1 MSRTSLELNTCHA
14 TNTAPWLF
22 SDPYAYQYADIP
34 NHIRQISSTAR
45 QAPHNT
51 TKDGHQLSVTT
62 AVEAGSVPIF
72 EMEGCTPTT
81 PRVNVVGVENAEV
94 ASGLRFELE
103 DSSSHDG
110 SYLANGLARLT
121 ITPSVTAQSS
131 LPSSLTPGCLH
142 IGGGSGIK
150 SPSTPTTPSA
160 SAGLLRRSTATRAP
174 GSGGGSRRAS
184 RVVTTAPPPA
194 AIAEAHNRLETP
206 PPPYAPATISPQERL
221 SYLHHQQQAP
231 LSALPSHLRHH
242 KRQSCSVSLSSSVP
256 ISPCATTPTTPTSP
270 ASDLDSILRN
280 IKEDRRRARDSVLIM
295 EAEES
300 RRGSRGSRAYAKYC
314 DNN

>member
-45 QAPHNT
+45 QGLHST
-51 TKDGHQLSVTT
+51 TKDGQQLSVTT

-72 EMEGCTPTT
+72 EMEGCMPTT
-81 PRVNVVGVENAEV
+81 PRVNVVGADNAEV

-103 DSSSHDG
+103 DSSSRDG
-110 SYLANGLARLT
+110 SDLANGLARLT
-121 ITPSVTAQSS
+121 ITPSVTAQCS
-131 LPSSLTPGCLH
+131 LSSSLTPGCLQ

-160 SAGLLRRSTATRAP
+160 STGLLRRSTATRAP
-174 GSGGGSRRAS
+174 SGGSRRAS

-221 SYLHHQQQAP
+221 SYQHHQQQAP
-231 LSALPSHLRHH
+231 LSALSPHLRHH
-242 KRQSCSVSLSSSVP
+242 KRQSYSVSLSASVP
-256 ISPCATTPTTPTSP
+256 ISPCATPTTPTSP